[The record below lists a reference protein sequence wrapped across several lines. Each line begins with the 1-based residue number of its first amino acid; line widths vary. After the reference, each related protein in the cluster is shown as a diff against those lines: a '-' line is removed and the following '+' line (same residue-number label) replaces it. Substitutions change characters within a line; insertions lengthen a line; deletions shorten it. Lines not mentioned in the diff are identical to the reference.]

1 VLARLADHQHD
12 GSGKWTTD
20 HGHWTL
26 DKRPDVHG
34 VRCTCN
40 GKIST
45 RECAFILKCCM
56 SMDLDLR
63 QKIKAAKLLLD
74 SRSSHSSSSNISNL
88 QQQHQR
94 QQLATSNGSWQLGS

>member
-1 VLARLADHQHD
+1 
-12 GSGKWTTD
+12 
-20 HGHWTL
+20 
-26 DKRPDVHG
+26 
-34 VRCTCN
+34 
-40 GKIST
+40 
-45 RECAFILKCCM
+45 
-56 SMDLDLR
+56 MDLDLR